1 MKAEFIEEC
10 RYADEIHQD
19 TKDVFEKWMK
29 RYGWDIP
36 ELDEDIA
43 AKLILTEMR
52 KVLEELEAKYFG
64 GTSCDTEP
72 PSCET

>member
-1 MKAEFIEEC
+1 MRAEFKEEC
-10 RYADEIHQD
+10 KYAEEIHED
-19 TKDVFEKWMK
+19 TKEVFEKWMK

-52 KVLEELEAKYFG
+52 KALDEMEARYCG
-64 GTSCDTEP
+64 GVCDTEP
-72 PSCET
+72 PSCPK

>member
-1 MKAEFIEEC
+1 MRAEFKEEC
-10 RYADEIHQD
+10 KYAEDIHED
-19 TKDVFEKWMK
+19 TKEVFEKWMK

-52 KVLEELEAKYFG
+52 KALDEMEAKYCG
-64 GTSCDTEP
+64 GACDTEP
-72 PSCET
+72 PSCPK

>member
-1 MKAEFIEEC
+1 MRAEFKEEC
-10 RYADEIHQD
+10 RYAEDIHED
-19 TKDVFEKWMK
+19 TKEVFEKWMK

-52 KVLEELEAKYFG
+52 KALDEMEAKYCG
-64 GTSCDTEP
+64 GECDLEP
-72 PSCET
+72 PSCPQ

>member
-1 MKAEFIEEC
+1 MKAEFKEEC
-10 RYADEIHQD
+10 RYSDDIHED

-43 AKLILTEMR
+43 ARLILTEMR
-52 KVLEELEAKYFG
+52 KAIEELEDKYCG
-64 GTSCDTEP
+64 GSACDTEP